1 MNTII
6 IIIVGCWTLY
16 KTGFSKKLLQAATL
30 PPVNVQKVKHQD
42 HTRKPPATNKTIIVY
57 ESRTQLEARAANI
70 MTAAGYTSDIWQKVR
85 TMTNNE
91 LNEIITQGY

>member
-6 IIIVGCWTLY
+6 IIIVGCWLLY
-16 KTGFSKKLLQAATL
+16 KTGFSKHLLQAATL
-30 PPVNVQKVKHQD
+30 QPVKPYKKEYQKKPI
-42 HTRKPPATNKTIIVY
+42 KPPATNKTIIVY

-70 MTAAGYTSDIWQKVR
+70 MTAAGYTFDVWQKVR
-85 TMTNNE
+85 AMTNNE

>member
-1 MNTII
+1 MKTILLI
-6 IIIVGCWTLY
+6 IFSCWVLY
-16 KTGFSKKLLQAATL
+16 KVGFAKSLLQAATL
-30 PPVNVQKVKHQD
+30 QPAPVQRVKHQD
-42 HTRKPPATNKTIIVY
+42 HTREPPATNQTIIIY

-70 MTAAGYTSDIWQKVR
+70 MTAAGYTFDVWQKVR